1 VGEAVT
7 RRGFGRRALSALA
20 WSAAASALLYSGAC
34 GPSEETTPE
43 SDIGDVI
50 YQGGASDEALEFL
63 LGKAPSVDASQGTV
77 FDAPEG
83 GASLPA
89 ATPPTF
95 KWHVGGMSG
104 VDSRAEDQRAARAGG
119 AAERA
124 CGARNCGGV
133 AGFIDGLRELA
144 GGEREAS
151 AHGPPVNG
159 RAYFLVFSTESGE
172 ALGRVF
178 TTLLEYTP
186 DAAAWGKITASGGTI
201 KASITG
207 AIFDNNRIAVGGGPF
222 AGQDVTFSIAK

>member
-1 VGEAVT
+1 MT

-20 WSAAASALLYSGAC
+20 WSAAASALFYSGAC
-34 GPSEETTPE
+34 GPSEDTTPGGT
-43 SDIGDVI
+43 DISDVI
-50 YQGGASDEALEFL
+50 YEGGASDEALEFL
-63 LGKAPSVDASQGTV
+63 LAKAPSVDASQGTV

-83 GASLPA
+83 GASLPS

-95 KWHVGGMSG
+95 KWHVGGMSS
-104 VDSRAEDQRAARAGG
+104 VDSRAGDQRSARAESDAERAGG
-119 AAERA
+119 SGDASGATDFMSELRA
-124 CGARNCGGV
+124 
-133 AGFIDGLRELA
+133 LA
-144 GGEREAS
+144 GGVREAS

-159 RAYFLVFSTESGE
+159 RAYFLVLSTESGE
-172 ALGRVF
+172 ALVRVF

-186 DAAAWGKITASGGTI
+186 DAVAWGKITASGGTI